1 MVYAPIAIS
10 SPCAI
15 FITPIRPNTMDNPIA
30 INIRMVKMLRPV
42 KACKANNSTS
52 IIISSSVTQFVKTS
66 TPKREGR
73 TALNGPL
80 CHPKVLLWLAHSF
93 TESVTNNYPPTR
105 HSKKTPAKR
114 KGPRKKLPFLS
125 LTGRFQ
131 VSVNTNAATS
141 VGY

>member
-42 KACKANNSTS
+42 KACKANNSKS

-93 TESVTNNYPPTR
+93 TESVTNNYPPPGIVKR
-105 HSKKTPAKR
+105 RQQQGRARAKR
-114 KGPRKKLPFLS
+114 PFLS

-131 VSVNTNAATS
+131 VSVNTNATSS